1 MTGMRQ
7 SKIRLQKEDSLLMK
21 TIGITGGVGA
31 GKSQILTY
39 LEENYSC
46 RVLRADE
53 VAHLLEEPH
62 EVCYEKIVQLLG
74 REILSSDDTIDKKKM
89 AQIIFSDQSLL
100 EQVNAIIHP
109 AVKKYVI
116 SQIEKEREIGK
127 IQFFFLEAALLIE
140 DHYDEIL
147 DEMWYI
153 HTDAKIREKRLME
166 SRHYSAQKVADIMR
180 GQLSEDDFR
189 RHCNVEIINNGD
201 LNATYEQIQKIMGE
215 LV

>member
-1 MTGMRQ
+1 MR
-7 SKIRLQKEDSLLMK
+7 

-31 GKSQILTY
+31 GKSQILSY
-39 LEENYSC
+39 LEENYNC
-46 RVLRADE
+46 RVVRADE

-62 EVCYEKIVQLLG
+62 QTCYEKIVQLLG
-74 REILSSDDTIDKKKM
+74 QDILAKDQTIDKKLM
-89 AQIIFSDQSLL
+89 AQKIFSDEALL
-100 EQVNAIIHP
+100 GKINEIIHP
-109 AVKKYVI
+109 EVKKYMIAEMDRERKKGTI
-116 SQIEKEREIGK
+116 S
-127 IQFFFLEAALLIE
+127 FFFLEAALLIE

-189 RHCNVEIINNGD
+189 KHCNVEIINNGD
-201 LNATYEQIQKIMGE
+201 LNVTYDQIQRIMGE